1 MKIDIKKVFLVFLPF
16 TQALTLNI
24 FFPLKISEIALV
36 ILIFFY
42 INKKTISKDWIWFIN
57 NNLIIVLLG
66 ILVTI
71 SFFVNIPWN
80 YPYLPKVIPFRINR
94 VGDSFIRLCYF
105 YLCIAAYFY
114 SFRLFTKDIKILE
127 KWILGAMIAAIY
139 GWYLFISSGLNLP
152 YLKLPGMGE
161 PQTLNG
167 FIRCSTFKEG
177 NYYGLF
183 LLLSA
188 SVSFYLKKI
197 KQGWFLLLSVIVSMS
212 TISVISVFIFVFYY
226 YRKRILKLNVMLKL
240 VPVFIIGVLIFI
252 QTDFYQ
258 RFVYKKLFEST
269 KTLTQNNFSK
279 VDRVITGKVAFYS
292 GIDNPFFGVGPANY
306 GLHYDYYNKYKKI
319 VVNRSE
325 YFDRFAQR
333 KNERAIPNNVYLEV
347 MSEYGV
353 FALLLFMLFLFLV
366 LTKAY
371 YLKEDAI
378 VGGMFS
384 IISSFNAFP
393 SFIML
398 FIWVFFAIP
407 FAIHRN
413 KLNLEKT
420 VETNYDN

>member
-1 MKIDIKKVFLVFLPF
+1 MKIDINKVFLVFLPF

-36 ILIFFY
+36 ILILFY
-42 INKKTISKDWIWFIN
+42 FNKKVISRDTVWFFN
-57 NNLIIVLLG
+57 NNLIILL
-66 ILVTI
+66 LAVVVTL
-71 SFFVNIPWN
+71 SFIVNIYWK
-80 YPYLPKVIPFRINR
+80 YPYPPKTIPFRINR

-105 YLCIAAYFY
+105 YLCLAAYFI
-114 SFRLFTKDIKILE
+114 SFRLFTKNIKILE
-127 KWILGAMIAAIY
+127 KWVLGAMIVAVY
-139 GWYLFISSGLNLP
+139 GWYLFLSSGLHLP

-161 PQTLNG
+161 PQILGG

-177 NYYGLF
+177 NYFGLF

-197 KQGWFLLLSVIVSMS
+197 AKGWFLLFSVIVSMS
-212 TISVISVFIFVFYY
+212 TISIISVFIFILYY
-226 YRKRILKLNVMLKL
+226 YRKKLLRLSVLLKVIPVVCIGMLL
-240 VPVFIIGVLIFI
+240 FI

-258 RFVYKKLFEST
+258 KYVYEKLFDST

-279 VDRVITGKVAFYS
+279 VDRVITGNVAFYS
-292 GIDNPFFGVGPANY
+292 GIENPFFGVGPANY
-306 GLHYDYYNKYKKI
+306 GLHYDYYNNYKKI
-319 VVNRSE
+319 VVDRNE
-325 YFDRFAQR
+325 YFDHFAQR

-347 MSEYGV
+347 LSEYGV
-353 FALLLFMLFLFLV
+353 IAIILFILFLFLI

-378 VGGMFS
+378 VAGIFS
-384 IISSFNAFP
+384 IIMSFNAFP

-398 FIWVFFAIP
+398 FIWVFLAIP

-413 KLNLEKT
+413 KLNQERST
-420 VETNYDN
+420 ETT

>member
-42 INKKTISKDWIWFIN
+42 INKKTISKDSLWFVN
-57 NNLIIVLLG
+57 NNLIIILLG
-66 ILVTI
+66 ILVTL

-80 YPYLPKVIPFRINR
+80 YPYSPKIIPFRINR

-105 YLCIAAYFY
+105 YLCIAAYFV

-139 GWYLFISSGLNLP
+139 GWYLFISSGLHLP
-152 YLKLPGMGE
+152 YLKLPGMEE
-161 PQTLNG
+161 PQTLGG

-212 TISVISVFIFVFYY
+212 TISIISVFIFVFFY
-226 YRKRILKLNVMLKL
+226 YRKRILKLNVMLKA

-258 RFVYKKLFEST
+258 RFVYEKLFDST

-292 GIDNPFFGVGPANY
+292 GIENPFFGVGPANY

-319 VVNRSE
+319 VVNRND

-333 KNERAIPNNVYLEV
+333 KNERAIPNNVYLEIL
-347 MSEYGV
+347 SEYGV
-353 FALLLFMLFLFLV
+353 FALLLFALFLFLI

-384 IISSFNAFP
+384 IIISFNAFP

-398 FIWVFFAIP
+398 FIWVFLAIP

-420 VETNYDN
+420 IETN